1 MISRKWLP
9 GVSSAY
15 TGVCWQHARK
25 EISTELEFILEDD
38 MTKRNTDQMGFA
50 QRKRDDKPNGILFAK
65 DGTRTL
71 WLNNEQIAQGI
82 LPEKITLRGYFY
94 DLRFLDDFPQITHW
108 AFGDAWTQKILLKK
122 PRQMHTELVGNLL
135 FGSEDDLGTYIIER
149 SYEDMLKRA
158 PLVQTPLPT
167 LFNVPLN
174 LPLRIVIAKMVL
186 TALDDDLPY
195 EQWHFV
201 TSLLPREEVA
211 KIFTEDMSGTHGFR
225 IKGVANNLRQALCEL
240 QGIR

>member
-1 MISRKWLP
+1 
-9 GVSSAY
+9 
-15 TGVCWQHARK
+15 
-25 EISTELEFILEDD
+25 
-38 MTKRNTDQMGFA
+38 MTKTNIDQMGFA
-50 QRKRDDKPNGILFAK
+50 QRKRDNKPNGILFAE

-71 WLNNEQIAQGI
+71 WMKDQQIATG
-82 LPEKITLRGYFY
+82 TLSKQIDLHDYFY
-94 DLRFLDDFPQITHW
+94 NLRFLDDFSEITHW
-108 AFGDAWTQKILLKK
+108 AFGDAWTQKILLKR
-122 PRQMHTELVGNLL
+122 PRQMHTELVGHLL

-149 SYEDMLKRA
+149 NYEDVLKRA
-158 PLVQTPLPT
+158 PLVQTPLPG

-186 TALDDDLPY
+186 AALDDDLPY

-211 KIFTEDMSGTHGFR
+211 EVFTEDIAGTYGFR